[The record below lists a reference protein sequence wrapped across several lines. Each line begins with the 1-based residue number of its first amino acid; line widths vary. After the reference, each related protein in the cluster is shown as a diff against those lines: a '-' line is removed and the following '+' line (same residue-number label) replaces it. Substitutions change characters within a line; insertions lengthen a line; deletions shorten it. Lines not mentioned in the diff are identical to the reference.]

1 MILKILANK
10 SRILGLNERNISYV
24 KKYNLPS
31 ARKIADN
38 KLLTKKILADVEVP
52 TTKVLH
58 IVKNPDQLAKLDIEG
73 LPKTFVVKPGSGVA
87 GQGIEIIYNRDKD
100 GNFINALGQKIT
112 PEALKTQMANI
123 LEGAYSLNYSPD
135 KVLIEERVR
144 PHHKLRPFSYKGVP
158 DIRVIVFK
166 KVPVMAMI
174 RWPTKDSAGRANFSQ
189 GAAGSGLDLATGIT
203 THTIKETKEGR
214 IIDLEYVDV
223 TRIRYSG
230 FKVPYW
236 DKILTYAV
244 KSAKATGLGFCGVDF
259 LIDRERGPLVVEL
272 NARPGLRIQLA
283 NQDGL
288 RWRLEQIKH
297 VRAKTIAHG
306 IRLGKDLFGGEIEE
320 EIEAIAGKKVIG
332 LIQPV
337 KLYHKTEK
345 RSITYMAKIDTG
357 ATYSSIDRQIAIDL
371 GYSQAIKQFEKL
383 DIPKQIA
390 TLEEGVAIAEKYH
403 TILTEGDNDIV
414 NTEVIVNSNGRSYR
428 IILGLR
434 AKMQEREFLAH
445 ATVTDRSNLLF
456 PIIIGKKDL
465 KDFLVDPAKTK
476 TPSL

>member
-1 MILKILANK
+1 MLKILTNK

-38 KLLTKKILADVEVP
+38 KLLTKKVLKEVEVP
-52 TTKVLH
+52 TTSVLH
-58 IVKNPDQLAKLDIEG
+58 IIRNNTQLSKLDIDT
-73 LPKTFVVKPGSGVA
+73 LPPSFVVKPGSGVA
-87 GQGIEIIYNRDKD
+87 GQGIEIMYNRDKQ
-100 GNFINALGQKIT
+100 GNFINAQGQKISA
-112 PEALKTQMANI
+112 EALKTLMSNI

-135 KVLIEERVR
+135 KVLIEQRVQ
-144 PHHKLRPFSYKGVP
+144 PHHKLRSFSYKGVP

-189 GAAGSGLDLATGIT
+189 GAAGSGIDLATGIT

-214 IIDLEYVDV
+214 IIDLEFVEN

-236 DKILTYAV
+236 DKILYYAV
-244 KSAKATGLGFCGVDF
+244 KSAKATGLGFCGIDF
-259 LIDRERGPLVVEL
+259 LIDRERGPLVVEI

-288 RWRLEQIKH
+288 RWRLEQIKN
-297 VRAKTIAHG
+297 VRIKTIAHG
-306 IRLGKDLFGGEIEE
+306 IRLGKDLFGGEVEE

-337 KLYHKTEK
+337 KLYHKSEK
-345 RSITYMAKIDTG
+345 RSITLMAKVDTG

-371 GYSQAIKQFEKL
+371 GYKEAVHQFEKL
-383 DIPKQIA
+383 DIPKQIS
-390 TLEEGVAIAEKYH
+390 TKEEGITISEKYH
-403 TILTEGDNDIV
+403 TQLVENNADIL
-414 NTEVIVNSNGRSYR
+414 NTEVIINSNGRSYR
-428 IILGLR
+428 IIIGVR
-434 AKMQEREFLAH
+434 AKMQDTEFLAH
-445 ATVTDRSNLLF
+445 ATVTDRSSLEF
-456 PIIIGKKDL
+456 PIVIGKRDL
-465 KDFLVDPAKTK
+465 NDFLIDPTKKTIN
-476 TPSL
+476 P

>member
-31 ARKIADN
+31 SRLIADN
-38 KLLTKKILADVEVP
+38 KLLTKEILARIEVP

-58 IVKNPDQLAKLDIEG
+58 VIKNNDQLNALDIDS
-73 LPKTFVVKPGSGVA
+73 LPKGFVVKPGSGVA
-87 GQGIEIIYNRDKD
+87 GQGIEIIYNRDKS
-100 GNFINALGQKIT
+100 GNFINAQGQKISVET
-112 PEALKTQMANI
+112 MKSLMANI

-135 KVLIEERVR
+135 KVLIEGRVQ
-144 PHHKLRPFSYKGVP
+144 PHHKLRPYSFKGVP

-166 KVPVMAMI
+166 NVPVMAMI

-214 IIDLEYVDV
+214 IVDLEFVEN

-236 DKILTYAV
+236 DKILMYAV

-259 LIDRERGPLVVEL
+259 LIDRERGPLVVEI
-272 NARPGLRIQLA
+272 NARPGLRIQIA

-288 RWRLEQIKH
+288 RWRLEQIK
-297 VRAKTIAHG
+297 RIRIKTLTHG

-345 RSITYMAKIDTG
+345 RSTTVLAKVDTG
-357 ATYSSIDRQIAIDL
+357 ATYSSIDRQAAIDL
-371 GYSQAIKQFEKL
+371 GYGEAVKAFDKL
-383 DIPKQIA
+383 EIPKNIE
-390 TLEEGVAIAEKYH
+390 TREEGVAYVEKYH
-403 TILTEGDNDIV
+403 TMLVETYPDIV
-414 NTEVIVNSNGRSYR
+414 NTEVIINSNGRSYR
-428 IILGLR
+428 IVLGVR
-434 AKMQEREFLAH
+434 AKMQEKEFLAH
-445 ATVTDRSNLLF
+445 ATVIDRSSLQYPL
-456 PIIIGKKDL
+456 IIGKKDL
-465 KDFLVDPAKTK
+465 GGFLVDPSKVTQLI
-476 TPSL
+476 S

>member
-1 MILKILANK
+1 MLKILTNK
-10 SRILGLNERNISYV
+10 SRILGLNERNITYV

-38 KLLTKKILADVEVP
+38 KLLTKKVLKEIEVP
-52 TTKVLH
+52 TTRVLH
-58 IVKNPDQLAKLDIEG
+58 IIRNNTQLGNLDIAT
-73 LPKTFVVKPGSGVA
+73 LPPSFVVKPGSGVA
-87 GQGIEIIYNRDKD
+87 GQGIEIMYNRDKQ
-100 GNFINALGQKIT
+100 GNFINAQGQKISA
-112 PEALKTQMANI
+112 EALKTLMSNI

-135 KVLIEERVR
+135 KVLIEERVQ
-144 PHHKLRPFSYKGVP
+144 PHHKLRPYSYKGVP

-189 GAAGSGLDLATGIT
+189 GAAGSGIDLATGIT

-214 IIDLEYVDV
+214 IIDLEFVEN

-236 DKILTYAV
+236 DKILNYAV
-244 KSAKATGLGFCGVDF
+244 NSAKATGLGFCGIDF
-259 LIDRERGPLVVEL
+259 LIDRERGPLVVEI

-288 RWRLEQIKH
+288 RWRLEQIKN
-297 VRAKTIAHG
+297 VRIKTVAHG

-337 KLYHKTEK
+337 KLYHKSDKKSMTV
-345 RSITYMAKIDTG
+345 MAKIDTG
-357 ATYSSIDRQIAIDL
+357 ATYSSIDRQVAMDL
-371 GYSQAIKQFEKL
+371 GYGTAVKQYESL
-383 DIPKQIA
+383 DIPKNIE
-390 TLEEGVAIAEKYH
+390 TKEEGASIAEKYH
-403 TILTEGDNDIV
+403 KILMEENTDII

-428 IILGLR
+428 IILGVR
-434 AKMQEREFLAH
+434 AKMQDKEFLAH
-445 ATVTDRSNLLF
+445 ATVTDRSSLLF

-465 KDFLVDPAKTK
+465 NDFLIDPSKTK
-476 TPSL
+476 STSL